1 MVQEKLK
8 DLLLREALNESIV
21 VTAEMHPVDVAETL
35 KEVPVIAQVRFI
47 AALTPERAAEILQ
60 EMELEAE
67 KELFGRLEKGK
78 AAELLKLMDT
88 DEAVDLLAKLPE
100 KNSEELLVLMN
111 DDGQEIKELLKYE
124 EDTSGGLMVT
134 EFVAIKEEQTVEEVL
149 TLLRRQA
156 PSAETAYY
164 IYVLRNDRTMAGVI
178 SLRELVISPLKTK
191 IKSIMKRDVISVPGD
206 LDQEEVAHIFEKYGF
221 LVLPVV
227 DEESRLV
234 GVITVDDVLDVA
246 EEEATEDIHKGAS
259 VNPLETG
266 YDCAGIWTLFSKRIV
281 WLISLIFLNL
291 ISSGIMAAYEEVL
304 STAITLALFI
314 PLLID
319 TGGNTGSQS
328 ATLIIRALVTG
339 DVKMS
344 DWAKVLLK
352 ELAVGFCLGLTLGVA
367 GFLLGIFRG
376 GIDVGIVVGLTMIA
390 IVIVSNLIGMILPF
404 GLNLLRLDPAVAS
417 SPLITTI
424 ADASGLVIYFKIAAW
439 ILKL

>member
-1 MVQEKLK
+1 MVQKKLK

-35 KEVPVIAQVRFI
+35 KEVPVITQVRFI
-47 AALTPERAAEILQ
+47 AALSPERAAEILQ

-221 LVLPVV
+221 IVLPVV

-352 ELAVGFCLGLTLGVA
+352 E
-367 GFLLGIFRG
+367 
-376 GIDVGIVVGLTMIA
+376 
-390 IVIVSNLIGMILPF
+390 
-404 GLNLLRLDPAVAS
+404 
-417 SPLITTI
+417 
-424 ADASGLVIYFKIAAW
+424 
-439 ILKL
+439 

>member
-100 KNSEELLVLMN
+100 KNSEGLLVLMN

-424 ADASGLVIYFKIAAW
+424 ADAFGLVIYFKIAAW

>member
-424 ADASGLVIYFKIAAW
+424 ADAFGLVIYFKIAAW